1 MTELRL
7 RLELPSPTPVDECLL
22 GTVWLEAGSQP
33 VTVNARLNLLEGDLT
48 VTVTRPDQS
57 TRTAGWPWPADS
69 GARSV
74 PLQPGERL
82 VAGLVLLAT
91 AASQPVVDQPGRYVV
106 RASYPA
112 ARGVEVESEPVTV
125 LRSPPDDPTQASAL
139 TDRDVIQSLL
149 SVSVMG
155 EVGSRID
162 GIARGGKP
170 VARMLSRLA
179 SGTAGPDAGSD
190 LGDRQLAA
198 AVTAVLPPG
207 LFPADERAAPL
218 LAASDVSDPVA
229 LAVLHGQPA
238 RT

>member
-1 MTELRL
+1 MSVGHGLA
-7 RLELPSPTPVDECLL
+7 
-22 GTVWLEAGSQP
+22 GGGSQP
-33 VTVNARLNLLEGDLT
+33 VTVNARLNLLEDDLT

-57 TRTAGWPWPADS
+57 TWTAGWPWPADS

-74 PLQPGERL
+74 PLQPGERV

-91 AASQPVVDQPGRYVV
+91 AASQPVVDQPGRYLV

-125 LRSPPDDPTQASAL
+125 LRSPPADPTQASAL

-149 SVSVMG
+149 SVSVIG
-155 EVGSRID
+155 EAGSRID

-229 LAVLHGQPA
+229 LAMLHGQPA
-238 RT
+238 PA